1 MNHTHFYSRTIQQD
15 TQCNHMYD
23 GLQSL
28 YPEIRDEIAKE
39 TKAKN
44 AMLIEAAEASV
55 NKLSAPPLIL
65 FVKGIAAET
74 ADINKYAPICNQL
87 TSHSNNPSTRKH
99 SQEL

>member
-1 MNHTHFYSRTIQQD
+1 
-15 TQCNHMYD
+15 MYE

-39 TKAKN
+39 TKAKK

-55 NKLSAPPLIL
+55 NRLSAPTLIL

-74 ADINKYAPICNQL
+74 ADINKYALICNQ
-87 TSHSNNPSTRKH
+87 
-99 SQEL
+99 